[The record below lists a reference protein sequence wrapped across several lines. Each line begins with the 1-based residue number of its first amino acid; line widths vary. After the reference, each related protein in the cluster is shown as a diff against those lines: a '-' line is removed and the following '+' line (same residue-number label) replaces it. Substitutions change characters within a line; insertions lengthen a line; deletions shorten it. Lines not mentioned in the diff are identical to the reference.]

1 MGPGKNVVSLG
12 PVSSAP
18 WLRLMRALRS
28 GRSLCVSPWQGVGA
42 LSTSHAAVALPRSRW
57 IM

>member
-12 PVSSAP
+12 PVSSVP
-18 WLRLMRALRS
+18 WLRFMRALRP
-28 GRSLCVSPWQGVGA
+28 GRSLCVSPWQCAVA